1 MSNKNFGFGTQIRK
15 SPYFDS
21 TVKWGATGFSVYNH
35 MYIPR
40 DFGSP
45 EQNFWNLIEK
55 SILCDVAVER
65 QVEITGSDAYKFI
78 QLLTPRD
85 LSKLSVGQCK
95 YVLIVNNDGGILND
109 PVLLR
114 LAENHFWLSLA
125 DSDVLLWAQG
135 VAVNSG
141 LDVKI
146 SEPDVSPLQLQGP
159 TSQEIMVKLFGEDIR
174 DLKYYWLREYQLD
187 GIPLIVSR
195 TGWSS
200 ELGYEIY
207 LRDGSKGNELYEK
220 IMAAGKEHGIQPGHT
235 SSIRRIEGGMLS
247 YHADA
252 DIHTNPFELGLDR
265 LVNLDSEINF
275 IGKKALKKIK
285 EKGISR
291 KQVGLVIDCA
301 PLSGPNTTFWPIKKD
316 RKQIGKVT
324 SAVYSPRLKKNIA
337 LAMVSVEQSE
347 IDFIG
352 KEALKKIK
360 QEGIKRKQ
368 VGLIIDCDPLSGPN
382 TTFWPIE
389 KDGKKI
395 GKVTSAVYSPRLKKN
410 IALAM
415 IEINY
420 SELGNRLDVQIHEG
434 KYSATIVEK
443 PFYDPKKNIVK
454 S

>member
-1 MSNKNFGFGTQIRK
+1 MINKKFGFGTQIRK

-45 EQNFWNLIEK
+45 EQNFWNLIK
-55 SILCDVAVER
+55 NSILCDVAVER
-65 QVEITGSDAYKFI
+65 QVEITGPDAYKFT

-85 LSKLSVGQCK
+85 LTKLSVGQCK
-95 YVLIVNNDGGILND
+95 YVLIVNDKGGIIND

-114 LAENHFWLSLA
+114 LAENHFWLSLG

-135 VAVNSG
+135 VAINSR
-141 LDVKI
+141 LNVKI

-159 TSQEIMVKLFGEDIR
+159 TSAAIMIKLFGEDIK
-174 DLKYYWLREYQLD
+174 DLKYYWFKEYELD

-200 ELGYEIY
+200 ELGYELF
-207 LRDGSKGNELYEK
+207 LRDGSKGNQLYEK
-220 IMAAGKEHGIQPGHT
+220 IMEAGKEHGLQPGHT

-252 DIHTNPFELGLDR
+252 DINTNPFELGLDR
-265 LVNLDSEINF
+265 LVNLDNEAN
-275 IGKKALKKIK
+275 
-285 EKGISR
+285 
-291 KQVGLVIDCA
+291 
-301 PLSGPNTTFWPIKKD
+301 
-316 RKQIGKVT
+316 
-324 SAVYSPRLKKNIA
+324 
-337 LAMVSVEQSE
+337 
-347 IDFIG
+347 FIG

-360 QEGIKRKQ
+360 QNGIKRKQ
-368 VGLIIDCDPLSGPN
+368 VGLELDCEPLEGPN
-382 TTFWPIE
+382 TTFWSIY
-389 KDGKKI
+389 KDKKKI

-415 IEINY
+415 VEINY
-420 SELGNRLDVQIHEG
+420 SEIGNNLKIISDDKEISSTVI
-434 KYSATIVEK
+434 EK
-443 PFYDPKKNIVK
+443 PFYDPKKKIA
-454 S
+454 SS

>member
-1 MSNKNFGFGTQIRK
+1 MVNKNFGFGTQIRK
-15 SPYFDS
+15 SPFFNS

-45 EQNFWNLIEK
+45 EKNFWNLIEK
-55 SILCDVAVER
+55 AILCDVAVER
-65 QVEITGSDAYKFI
+65 QVEITGPDAYKFV

-85 LSKLSVGQCK
+85 LSKLAIGQCK

-125 DSDVLLWAQG
+125 DSDILLWAQG

-141 LDVKI
+141 LNVNI

-159 TSQEIMVKLFGEDIR
+159 VSGKIMVKLFGEDIK
-174 DLKYYWLREYQLD
+174 DLKYYWFKEYELD

-200 ELGYEIY
+200 EFGYEIF
-207 LRDGSKGNELYEK
+207 LRDGSKGNDLYEK
-220 IMAAGKEHGIQPGHT
+220 IMNAGKEYGLQPGHT

-252 DIHTNPFELGLDR
+252 DINTNPFELGLDR
-265 LVNLDSEINF
+265 LIDLDSDINY
-275 IGKKALKKIK
+275 IGKK
-285 EKGISR
+285 
-291 KQVGLVIDCA
+291 
-301 PLSGPNTTFWPIKKD
+301 
-316 RKQIGKVT
+316 
-324 SAVYSPRLKKNIA
+324 
-337 LAMVSVEQSE
+337 
-347 IDFIG
+347 
-352 KEALKKIK
+352 ALKKIK

-368 VGLIIDCDPLSGPN
+368 VGLVLDCEPLKGPN
-382 TTFWPIE
+382 TTFWSILN
-389 KDGKKI
+389 DQKKI

-415 IEINY
+415 IEIDHSNIDNKFKVFANNT
-420 SELGNRLDVQIHEG
+420 EIEG
-434 KYSATIVEK
+434 TVVEK
-443 PFYDPKKNIVK
+443 PFYDPKKKIA
-454 S
+454 SS

>member
-40 DFGSP
+40 DFGDP

-65 QVEITGSDAYKFI
+65 QVEITGPDAYKFT

-85 LSKLSVGQCK
+85 LSNISIGQCK
-95 YVLIVNNDGGILND
+95 YVLITNNEGGILND

-141 LDVKI
+141 LNVNI

-159 TSQEIMVKLFGEDIR
+159 TSKDIMVKLFGESIK
-174 DLKYYWLREYQLD
+174 DLKYYWFKEFDLD

-200 ELGYEIY
+200 EFGYELF
-207 LRDGSKGNELYEK
+207 LRDGSKGNDLYEK
-220 IMAAGKEHGIQPGHT
+220 IMNAGKEHGLQPGHT

-252 DIHTNPFELGLDR
+252 DIHTNPFELGFDR
-265 LVNLDSEINF
+265 LVSLDNDIEF
-275 IGKKALKKIK
+275 IGKAALKKIK
-285 EKGISR
+285 AEGIKR
-291 KQVGLVIDCA
+291 KQIGLEINCK
-301 PLSGPNTTFWPIKKD
+301 PLSGPNTTFWSIKKD
-316 RKQIGKVT
+316 DNEIGKVT

-337 LAMVSVEQSE
+337 LAMVNIKNSQIGTDLEVETNK
-347 IDFIG
+347 G
-352 KEALKKIK
+352 KFTAK
-360 QEGIKRKQ
+360 
-368 VGLIIDCDPLSGPN
+368 
-382 TTFWPIE
+382 
-389 KDGKKI
+389 
-395 GKVTSAVYSPRLKKN
+395 
-410 IALAM
+410 
-415 IEINY
+415 
-420 SELGNRLDVQIHEG
+420 
-434 KYSATIVEK
+434 IVEK
-443 PFYDPKKNIVK
+443 PFYDPKKKIASN
-454 S
+454 

>member
-1 MSNKNFGFGTQIRK
+1 MTNKNFGFGTQIRK

-65 QVEITGSDAYKFI
+65 QVEITGPNAFKFT

-85 LSKLSVGQCK
+85 LSKLAVGQCK
-95 YVLIVNNDGGILND
+95 YVLITNNEGGILND

-114 LAENHFWLSLA
+114 LGENHFWLSLA

-141 LDVKI
+141 LDVQIK
-146 SEPDVSPLQLQGP
+146 EPDVSPLQLQGP
-159 TSQEIMVKLFGEDIR
+159 TSGEIMIKLFGEGIK
-174 DLKYYWLREYQLD
+174 DLKYYWLREYNLD

-207 LRDGSKGNELYEK
+207 LRDGTKGNELYEK
-220 IMAAGKEHGIQPGHT
+220 IMEAGKEHGLQPGHT

-252 DIHTNPFELGLDR
+252 DINTNPFELGFDR
-265 LVNLDSEINF
+265 LVNLDTDNNF
-275 IGKKALKKIK
+275 IGKEALKKIK
-285 EKGISR
+285 HNGITR
-291 KQVGLVIDCA
+291 KQVGIEIDCK
-301 PLSGPNTTFWPIKKD
+301 PLSGPNTTFWELKKD
-316 RKQIGKVT
+316 NINIGKVT

-347 IDFIG
+347 IG
-352 KEALKKIK
+352 NEL
-360 QEGIKRKQ
+360 QVTTNEGLFNCI
-368 VGLIIDCDPLSGPN
+368 V
-382 TTFWPIE
+382 
-389 KDGKKI
+389 
-395 GKVTSAVYSPRLKKN
+395 
-410 IALAM
+410 
-415 IEINY
+415 
-420 SELGNRLDVQIHEG
+420 
-434 KYSATIVEK
+434 VEK
-443 PFYDPKKNIVK
+443 PFYDPKKKIA
-454 S
+454 SS

>member
-1 MSNKNFGFGTQIRK
+1 MINKSFGFGTQIRK

-55 SILCDVAVER
+55 AILCDVAVER
-65 QVEITGSDAYKFI
+65 QVEITGPDAYKFT

-85 LSKLSVGQCK
+85 LSKLGVGQCK

-135 VAVNSG
+135 VAINSS
-141 LDVKI
+141 LNVKI
-146 SEPDVSPLQLQGP
+146 TEPDVSPLQLQGP
-159 TSQEIMVKLFGEDIR
+159 NSGKIMVKLFGEDIQN
-174 DLKYYWLREYQLD
+174 LKYYWLRECSLD

-207 LRDGSKGNELYEK
+207 LRDGSKGNDLYEK
-220 IMAAGKEHGIQPGHT
+220 IMEAGKEHDLKPGHT

-252 DIHTNPFELGLDR
+252 DINTNPFELGLDR

-275 IGKKALKKIK
+275 VGKESLKKIK
-285 EKGISR
+285 K
-291 KQVGLVIDCA
+291 
-301 PLSGPNTTFWPIKKD
+301 
-316 RKQIGKVT
+316 
-324 SAVYSPRLKKNIA
+324 
-337 LAMVSVEQSE
+337 
-347 IDFIG
+347 
-352 KEALKKIK
+352 
-360 QEGIKRKQ
+360 EGIKRKQ
-368 VGLIIDCDPLSGPN
+368 VGLELYCDPLKGPN
-382 TTFWPIE
+382 TTFWSIY
-389 KDGKKI
+389 KDDKKI

-415 IEINY
+415 LSIDHTEIGGKFKFKTDN
-420 SELGNRLDVQIHEG
+420 SEFDCTV
-434 KYSATIVEK
+434 VEK
-443 PFYDPKKNIVK
+443 PFYDPKKKIA
-454 S
+454 SS

>member
-65 QVEITGSDAYKFI
+65 QVEITGPDAYKFI

-95 YVLIVNNDGGILND
+95 YVLIVNNEGGILND

-141 LDVKI
+141 LNVKI

-159 TSQEIMVKLFGEDIR
+159 TSQEIMVKLFGESIR
-174 DLKYYWLREYQLD
+174 DLKYYWLREYDLD
-187 GIPLIVSR
+187 EIPLIVSR

-220 IMAAGKEHGIQPGHT
+220 IMEAGKKYGLQPGHT

-265 LVNLDSEINF
+265 LVNLDSEINY
-275 IGKKALKKIK
+275 IGKDALKKIK
-285 EKGISR
+285 QNGIKR
-291 KQVGLVIDCA
+291 KQVGLEINCDA
-301 PLSGPNTTFWPIKKD
+301 LSGPNTTFWPVKK
-316 RKQIGKVT
+316 
-324 SAVYSPRLKKNIA
+324 
-337 LAMVSVEQSE
+337 
-347 IDFIG
+347 
-352 KEALKKIK
+352 
-360 QEGIKRKQ
+360 EGE
-368 VGLIIDCDPLSGPN
+368 L
-382 TTFWPIE
+382 
-389 KDGKKI
+389 I

-415 IEINY
+415 IKINY
-420 SELGNRLDVQIHEG
+420 SDIGNQLEVETNEG
-434 KYSATIVEK
+434 KYLAKIVEK
-443 PFYDPKKNIVK
+443 PFYDPKKKIAN